1 MQEIYSQVA
10 PQAPYVIGAYALIW
24 VALLGYVTLVFSR
37 LKRVEKEI
45 DVLEDAVR
53 RRAEKA

>member
-24 VALLGYVTLVFSR
+24 VALLAYVALVFSR

-45 DVLEDAVR
+45 DVLEDAMR

>member
-24 VALLGYVTLVFSR
+24 AALLVYVAMVFSR

-45 DVLEDAVR
+45 EVVEDAVQ
-53 RRAEKA
+53 RRAHKA